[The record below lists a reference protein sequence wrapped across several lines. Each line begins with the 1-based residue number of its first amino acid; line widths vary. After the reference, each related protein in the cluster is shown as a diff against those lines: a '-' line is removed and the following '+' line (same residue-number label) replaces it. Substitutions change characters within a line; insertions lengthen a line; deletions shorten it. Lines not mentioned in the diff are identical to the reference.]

1 MNFLDIT
8 YCRADG
14 CTSAHDCRRHLTPE
28 VKANAKRAGLPIAQF
43 VDPKELECYTTKK
56 EEKTP

>member
-1 MNFLDIT
+1 MTFLDIT

-28 VKANAKRAGLPIAQF
+28 VKASAKKAGLLICQF
-43 VDPKELECYTTKK
+43 TNPKELECYTTPK